1 MEDAVQWLLK
11 SFPGYAVVLSAFPLC
26 FKVFGWV
33 EDQLSANAKH
43 DITGWLRSVATFAK
57 DSGRFDLLEF
67 HNKLFGDRYFSGK
80 SLRRTLLFSL
90 TAYLFVVLLPHG
102 YFVLRVYLSNTIELI
117 LEFAL
122 IFMIFIL
129 VIFPLDLCGVIL
141 TRKLSKFA
149 GSSFTIKRS
158 IVVFISDI
166 IGKTVV
172 FPIVGLLFCLIIA
185 VLILAISGLLWDILS
200 DLTPGWVKNAFAPPS
215 PPGSIQP
222 LLDSLG
228 SLSRSLQSADLNE
241 AYSEGFVTQQL
252 KTNEPVGKA
261 VIDFYFLVLPSVAIC
276 SAWVWLYAISLHVVR
291 VSVFMFDVDTR
302 PVRVCWNSSG
312 DCAYTFAR

>member
-129 VIFPLDLCGVIL
+129 VIFHS
-141 TRKLSKFA
+141 TY
-149 GSSFTIKRS
+149 
-158 IVVFISDI
+158 
-166 IGKTVV
+166 
-172 FPIVGLLFCLIIA
+172 A
-185 VLILAISGLLWDILS
+185 V
-200 DLTPGWVKNAFAPPS
+200 
-215 PPGSIQP
+215 
-222 LLDSLG
+222 
-228 SLSRSLQSADLNE
+228 
-241 AYSEGFVTQQL
+241 
-252 KTNEPVGKA
+252 
-261 VIDFYFLVLPSVAIC
+261 
-276 SAWVWLYAISLHVVR
+276 
-291 VSVFMFDVDTR
+291 
-302 PVRVCWNSSG
+302 
-312 DCAYTFAR
+312 